1 VWSRD
6 TTKNTKIENQ
16 EQKKKVKWSEESIT
30 LIREVSFK
38 YKLLLTLLLFILR
51 LITHKKLTNH
61 SCATG
66 SGQVVT
72 PLLLDPRVPRR
83 VNQVAPSTSN
93 VSNSNWFC
101 IETFWHN
108 IIRNLWI
115 RPKLGRSC
123 RCICMLGHDYESVV
137 ESVSFI
143 ARYHLCWEIFQ
154 CIALLRYFIYL
165 ILKP

>member
-1 VWSRD
+1 M
-6 TTKNTKIENQ
+6 ENQ
-16 EQKKKVKWSEESIT
+16 EQKEQGPWLSEESIT

-51 LITHKKLTNH
+51 LMSHKKLTNH

-93 VSNSNWFC
+93 VSNSN
-101 IETFWHN
+101 
-108 IIRNLWI
+108 
-115 RPKLGRSC
+115 
-123 RCICMLGHDYESVV
+123 
-137 ESVSFI
+137 
-143 ARYHLCWEIFQ
+143 
-154 CIALLRYFIYL
+154 
-165 ILKP
+165 